1 MTRATLVV
9 ILILFSVF
17 SVSFVDSLLVHESVG
32 KFLRTFGGTV
42 KQVKIPDL
50 LNQVCNQS
58 QGSNATLRDA
68 CYGCFYRASVLPQ
81 GYPMLVSM
89 SMCANTYL
97 NNTSYG
103 HCQAYLRNV
112 TSVPNGRSPSLI
124 YCSFLECIRQVNK
137 NTLLGEC
144 VREAATVFPSID
156 NTYVNLTDAQL
167 AQLFLNITVC
177 VLAKTRCSY
186 MNPVTGELQE
196 DDIVNKLQLP
206 SLNAILVNTD
216 FDITILQMPFRHSS
230 VDVCAKYRNVEQA
243 TWPGVAC

>member
-1 MTRATLVV
+1 MFRER
-9 ILILFSVF
+9 FS
-17 SVSFVDSLLVHESVG
+17 
-32 KFLRTFGGTV
+32 K
-42 KQVKIPDL
+42 
-50 LNQVCNQS
+50 
-58 QGSNATLRDA
+58 
-68 CYGCFYRASVLPQ
+68 
-81 GYPMLVSM
+81 
-89 SMCANTYL
+89 
-97 NNTSYG
+97 
-103 HCQAYLRNV
+103 LRNRLYHTLYCTV
-112 TSVPNGRSPSLI
+112 SL
-124 YCSFLECIRQVNK
+124 CLSFSLFARRGHFTGFRNLCTAKSDARVRGCNEFPADEYFPQ
-137 NTLLGEC
+137 LGEC